1 MSPRPSVKEERS
13 QQIIEAAL
21 KVFAEQGFHEATM
34 DEIADEAGL
43 SKGSLYWY
51 FKGKDKII
59 STLLQWFFESEYSK
73 IEEWSST
80 GVDTREILD
89 RTAEMVIEDVHKI
102 RMFMPVMFEFISL
115 SFRNQTVG
123 KALRE
128 SLYGFIDNLTPVFKA
143 GVDAGTFVKTD
154 PRDLVFAFGSL
165 IEGSILVWSY
175 DMKNI
180 DFAEMTRTSVQLYLD
195 GITKKS

>member
-73 IEEWSST
+73 IEEWIST

>member
-195 GITKKS
+195 GISKKS